1 MAYATRVSTSAASAG
16 LAAITALLT
25 SGSVLNIFSS
35 NQPATPDVTPG
46 AGHDLLAVLQFST
59 TPFGAPVAGVSTA
72 NTIAATTIERSGTA
86 TWFRISSTQAGYP
99 TSSGYGLID
108 GTCATGGSNLILNS
122 ASLSSG
128 ASLTISSLTITL
140 PQTTP

>member
-1 MAYATRVSTSAASAG
+1 M
-16 LAAITALLT
+16 
-25 SGSVLNIFSS
+25 
-35 NQPATPDVTPG
+35 
-46 AGHDLLAVLQFST
+46 
-59 TPFGAPVAGVSTA
+59 AGVSTG
-72 NTIAATTIERSGTA
+72 NTIPATTIEASGTA
-86 TWFRISSTQAGYP
+86 TWFRISSTAAGYP

-108 GTCATGGSNLILNS
+108 GTASTAGSNLILNS